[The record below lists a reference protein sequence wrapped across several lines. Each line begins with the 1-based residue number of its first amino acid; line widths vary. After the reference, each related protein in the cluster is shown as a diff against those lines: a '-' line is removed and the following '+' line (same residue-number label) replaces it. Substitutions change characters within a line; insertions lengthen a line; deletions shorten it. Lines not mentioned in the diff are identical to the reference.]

1 MVVLIVEDNPAMRRV
16 IRTFISDV
24 ADSIEVAECGDGA
37 AALQAYEQAR
47 PDWVLMDIRLGAM
60 NGIEASREIKARHP
74 EAKIVVVTNYGDR
87 ELREAAA
94 SAGACAYVLKE
105 NLIELHD
112 ILSGAT
118 KPSIGNL
125 TGQP

>member
-16 IRTFISDV
+16 IRTFIGDV
-24 ADSIEVAECGDGA
+24 ADAVEIAECGDGA
-37 AALQAYEQAR
+37 AALEAYEQSQ

-60 NGIEASREIKARHP
+60 NGIEASRQIKTRYP
-74 EAKIVVVTNYGDR
+74 EARIVVVTNYDDR
-87 ELREAAA
+87 ELREAAT

-112 ILSGAT
+112 ILSGT
-118 KPSIGNL
+118 E
-125 TGQP
+125 QPRPTTRNPDN